1 MTETVL
7 AFNFQQPSFMR
18 FRTHYAERRRPI
30 VFWVGAGLSA
40 DAGLPNWR
48 QLRDQLIQQALE
60 TVNTFDPKTAKE
72 SEAKLEQASIN
83 ENLWDAFQQ
92 IKSVIRETEFRETLK
107 SIFSERSTSVL
118 PEMYNVLWGLK
129 NINGVISFNIDGFAA
144 RSHSIMRPREDAIK
158 FIGKEAKNYASAI
171 SSGRPFI
178 ANLHGLKESPASW
191 VFTREEIAHLTSDE
205 GYVNFI
211 NYIFSAMTVVFLG
224 ISADDIASGGFLE
237 RLKASGL
244 DVGPHFWITDR
255 QDADAHGWSSRAGVQ
270 IIRYQPERDSK
281 NKINHS
287 VVLSSIF
294 EDVHNFVSRES
305 KPLPVISPI
314 SSEFQIESSASLR
327 QLDDDEIRKILASE
341 ASRIIEKNGGE
352 TDNKSY
358 REFLKT
364 YSPNIYQAWHITADE
379 PHNKFFDFSVVE
391 RISRSAFSSV

>member
-1 MTETVL
+1 M

-205 GYVNFI
+205 GYVNF
-211 NYIFSAMTVVFLG
+211 T
-224 ISADDIASGGFLE
+224 
-237 RLKASGL
+237 
-244 DVGPHFWITDR
+244 
-255 QDADAHGWSSRAGVQ
+255 
-270 IIRYQPERDSK
+270 
-281 NKINHS
+281 
-287 VVLSSIF
+287 
-294 EDVHNFVSRES
+294 
-305 KPLPVISPI
+305 
-314 SSEFQIESSASLR
+314 SEFQIESSASLR